1 VVSCLESSCTA
12 LAAPGLIND
21 TALARSIGAATTKNA
36 PAAIKPRTFVPF
48 IVFLLDIFGY
58 HARAVPPISS
68 ISLAA
73 TLPTLK
79 ASDLNMN

>member
-1 VVSCLESSCTA
+1 M
-12 LAAPGLIND
+12 
-21 TALARSIGAATTKNA
+21 
-36 PAAIKPRTFVPF
+36 
-48 IVFLLDIFGY
+48 VFLLDIFGY

>member
-1 VVSCLESSCTA
+1 M
-12 LAAPGLIND
+12 
-21 TALARSIGAATTKNA
+21 
-36 PAAIKPRTFVPF
+36 
-48 IVFLLDIFGY
+48 VFLLDIFGY

-79 ASDLNMN
+79 ANDLNMN